1 MLATGLDV
9 FHLLIIFHLK
19 KKIENGLI
27 TLKTIASQI
36 TADISSPWHFVKTHL
51 NAPELQT
58 SKTAFIEVLTLAD
71 GQSISQHLAAL
82 NCYRGSEGVL
92 SFSCTAWKFCYSFW

>member
-1 MLATGLDV
+1 MLATGLHV

-19 KKIENGLI
+19 KIENGLI
-27 TLKTIASQI
+27 TLKTSASQI
-36 TADISSPWHFVKTHL
+36 TADVLSPWHFVKTHL

-82 NCYRGSEGVL
+82 NSYRGSEGVL